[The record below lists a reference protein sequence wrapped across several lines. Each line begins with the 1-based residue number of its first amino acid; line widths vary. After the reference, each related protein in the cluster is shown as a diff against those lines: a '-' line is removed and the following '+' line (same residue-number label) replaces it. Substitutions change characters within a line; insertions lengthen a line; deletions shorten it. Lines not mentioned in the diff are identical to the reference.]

1 LNESKKYGIIAGLVT
16 VGYMSLFYVADRSL
30 FLDWKVYWSSLL
42 IYVFCMYRACIVT
55 RSKNVN
61 EVLQF
66 PEGFSISFQTFIIA
80 NIIFYLFYY
89 ILFNFVDPGLI
100 DLQKE
105 LAQQMYL
112 DIMGEEKAKPMIKAM
127 NKEGFEMNLRTILW
141 EFVKG
146 AIAGA
151 ALSLVVAG
159 VVRQE

>member
-1 LNESKKYGIIAGLVT
+1 LNESKKYGLLAGLAT
-16 VGYMSLFYVADRSL
+16 VGYFLLFYVIDRSL

-42 IYVFCMYRACIVT
+42 IYVFCMYRACVAT
-55 RSKNVN
+55 RSKNEN
-61 EVLQF
+61 EVLSF
-66 PEGFSISFQTFIIA
+66 PDGFRISFQTFIIA
-80 NIIFYLFYY
+80 NGIFYLFYY
-89 ILFNFVDPGLI
+89 ILFNFVDPGLV

-105 LAQQMYL
+105 LAQQLYL
-112 DIMGEEKAKPMIKAM
+112 DVMGEEKAKPMIEAM

-159 VVRQE
+159 AVRQE